1 MTKFA
6 NYVNILYIV
15 WGDNVK
21 NKEKNLEI
29 QVSNQNKLRNLEQ
42 MYVENKIDTMFETIE
57 EKKQELVADM
67 IKYAEEH
74 TKPVKWNKDGIPI
87 GEKIDIN
94 PLVINNYFFK
104 SIVPIT
110 SQEPMYNAEKLG
122 MVFDYYC
129 EILAEINDKIGN
141 FPSSLTSFCK
151 LAGITLNTLRQYRNS
166 SDYGLRVVAEKIY
179 DQIGDENITMSQMG
193 VVREKTTI
201 FKMKAQN
208 EIIEKEQPK
217 VSINIT
223 EKPDMERI
231 AERLNRYKVFANK
244 KGK

>member
-1 MTKFA
+1 M
-6 NYVNILYIV
+6 
-15 WGDNVK
+15 K
-21 NKEKNLEI
+21 NKEKNREI
-29 QVSNQNKLRNLEQ
+29 QLSNQNKLRELEK
-42 MYVENKIDTMFETIE
+42 MYVEDKIDNMFDNI
-57 EKKQELVADM
+57 EKKKEELVNDM
-67 IKYAEEH
+67 IKYAETH
-74 TKPVKWNKDGIPI
+74 KKPVKWNKDGIPI

-110 SQEPMYNAEKLG
+110 SQEPQYNAEKLG

-151 LAGITLNTLRQYRNS
+151 LSGLTLQTLRNYRNS
-166 SDYGLRVVAEKIY
+166 SDYSLRVVAEKIY

-193 VVREKTTI
+193 VVRERSTI

-208 EIIEKEQPK
+208 EIVEKEQPK

-223 EKPDMERI
+223 EQPNMERI
-231 AERLNRYKVFANK
+231 EERLNKYKQFVNK
-244 KGK
+244 RGK

>member
-1 MTKFA
+1 MTS
-6 NYVNILYIV
+6 
-15 WGDNVK
+15 
-21 NKEKNLEI
+21 KEKKLEI
-29 QVSNQNKLRNLEQ
+29 QRKTQNDLRELEQ
-42 MYVENKIDTMFETIE
+42 MYVENKIDNMFDNIE
-57 EKKQELVADM
+57 QKKQELVADM
-67 IKYAEEH
+67 VEYANKH

-87 GEKIDIN
+87 GKKIEIN

-110 SQEPMYNAEKLG
+110 SQEPLYNGEKLG

-151 LAGITLNTLRQYRNS
+151 LAGITSQTLRNYKNS
-166 SDYGLRVVAEKIY
+166 SDYSLRVVAEKIY

-193 VVREKTTI
+193 VVKERSTI

-208 EIIEKEQPK
+208 EIVEKEQPK
-217 VSINIT
+217 VNINIT

-231 AERLNRYKVFANK
+231 EERLNKYKIYATK

>member
-1 MTKFA
+1 M
-6 NYVNILYIV
+6 
-15 WGDNVK
+15 K
-21 NKEKNLEI
+21 NKEKNQEI
-29 QVSNQNKLRNLEQ
+29 QISNQNKLRELEQ

-57 EKKQELVADM
+57 KKKEELVKGM
-67 IKYAEEH
+67 IEYAEKH
-74 TKPVKWNKDGIPI
+74 TKPCKWDKDGVPLDYTVEIS
-87 GEKIDIN
+87 

-110 SQEPMYNAEKLG
+110 SQEPQYNAEKLG

-129 EILAEINDKIGN
+129 EILAEVNDRIGN

-151 LAGITLNTLRQYRNS
+151 LAGITLQTLRNYRNS
-166 SDYGLRVVAEKIY
+166 SDYSLRVVADKIY

-193 VVREKTTI
+193 VVRERSTI
-201 FKMKAQN
+201 FKMKSQN
-208 EIIEKEQPK
+208 EIVEKEQPK
-217 VSINIT
+217 VNINIT

-231 AERLNRYKVFANK
+231 EARLNKYKLYAAK

>member
-1 MTKFA
+1 M
-6 NYVNILYIV
+6 
-15 WGDNVK
+15 K

-29 QVSNQNKLRNLEQ
+29 QKTNQNKLRDLEQ
-42 MYVENKIDTMFETIE
+42 LYVEGKIDNMFQNIE
-57 EKKQELVADM
+57 EKKQELVKDM

-74 TKPVKWNKDGIPI
+74 TKPCKWDKEG
-87 GEKIDIN
+87 GELDYIVEIN

-110 SQEPMYNAEKLG
+110 SQEPEYNGEKLG

-151 LAGITLNTLRQYRNS
+151 LAGITLQTLRNYRNS
-166 SDYGLRVVAEKIY
+166 SDYSLRVVAEKIY

-193 VVREKTTI
+193 IVREKTTL

-217 VSINIT
+217 VQINIT
-223 EKPDMERI
+223 EKPDMQKIE
-231 AERLNRYKVFANK
+231 ERLKKYSMFASK

>member
-1 MTKFA
+1 M
-6 NYVNILYIV
+6 
-15 WGDNVK
+15 K

-29 QVSNQNKLRNLEQ
+29 QKINQNKLRDLEQ
-42 MYVENKIDTMFETIE
+42 MYVENKIDTMFQRIE
-57 EKKQELVADM
+57 ERKEELVQDM
-67 IKYAEEH
+67 IKYAQEH

-87 GEKIDIN
+87 GEKVEIN

-110 SQEPMYNAEKLG
+110 SQEPEYNAEKLG

-151 LAGITLNTLRQYRNS
+151 LAGITLATLRNYRNS
-166 SDYGLRVVAEKIY
+166 SDYSLRVVAEKIY

-193 VVREKTTI
+193 VVRERSTL

-208 EIIEKEQPK
+208 EIVEKEQPR

-223 EKPDMERI
+223 EKPDMARI
-231 AERLNRYKVFANK
+231 EERLKKYSKFASK

>member
-1 MTKFA
+1 MTKIA

-42 MYVENKIDTMFETIE
+42 MYVENKIDTMFEAIE
-57 EKKQELVADM
+57 EKKQELIQGM
-67 IKYAEEH
+67 IEYAKNHEKEC
-74 TKPVKWNKDGIPI
+74 KWTKDGDPI
-87 GEKIDIN
+87 DWEVEIN
-94 PLVINNYFFK
+94 PVVINNYFFK

-110 SQEPMYNAEKLG
+110 SQEPEYNGEKLG

-129 EILAEINDKIGN
+129 EILAEVNDRIGN

-166 SDYGLRVVAEKIY
+166 SDYSLRVVAEKIY